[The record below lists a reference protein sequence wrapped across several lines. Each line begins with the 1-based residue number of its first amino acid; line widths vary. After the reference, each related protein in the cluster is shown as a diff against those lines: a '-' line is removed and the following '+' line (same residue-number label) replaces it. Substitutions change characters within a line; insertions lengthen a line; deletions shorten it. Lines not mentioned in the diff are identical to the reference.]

1 MPIIGKIPDNE
12 GAYIIGSVHSGY
24 TSGPY
29 MGKLLSEYILGKNVN
44 LDSFNISRLIQKQ

>member
-1 MPIIGKIPDNE
+1 
-12 GAYIIGSVHSGY
+12 
-24 TSGPY
+24 